1 MKVRNFNQKQEKNCA
16 KIAQPN
22 VSGLE
27 RIFKYFA

>member
-27 RIFKYFA
+27 RFF